1 MVKYQEVLHGST
13 SELYINGERE
23 ELVTK
28 IEIKMTG
35 DFEDSSFCGE
45 YGTFPIYNGYAI
57 EGTISGKK
65 RNSTL
70 ENATVEGY
78 RITGYYG
85 IVFGEVITGINF
97 LKDFGAGIRNLVGG
111 RSAGYEEELMAA
123 RTQALEELQQR
134 AAALGAHAIV
144 GVDMDYEVLGQGN
157 MLMVTASGT
166 AVTVE
171 TV

>member
-70 ENATVEGY
+70 ENAIVEQRGNS
-78 RITGYYG
+78 
-85 IVFGEVITGINF
+85 VLLAV
-97 LKDFGAGIRNLVGG
+97 
-111 RSAGYEEELMAA
+111 AA
-123 RTQALEELQQR
+123 DHDAAQA
-134 AAALGAHAIV
+134 AVDALGK
-144 GVDMDYEVLGQGN
+144 
-157 MLMVTASGT
+157 
-166 AVTVE
+166 
-171 TV
+171 

>member
-70 ENATVEGY
+70 ENAIVEGY
-78 RITGYYG
+78 RTGEMPDIT
-85 IVFGEVITGINF
+85 VISA
-97 LKDFGAGIRNLVGG
+97 LGG
-111 RSAGYEEELMAA
+111 RGAQHGNAG
-123 RTQALEELQQR
+123 R
-134 AAALGAHAIV
+134 
-144 GVDMDYEVLGQGN
+144 
-157 MLMVTASGT
+157 
-166 AVTVE
+166 
-171 TV
+171 

>member
-70 ENATVEGY
+70 ENAIVEGY
-78 RITGYYG
+78 RTGEMPGYHRHLRP
-85 IVFGEVITGINF
+85 GEGGELSTGT
-97 LKDFGAGIRNLVGG
+97 LVGERRGVHGGGPGQHRGQEGGGAG
-111 RSAGYEEELMAA
+111 
-123 RTQALEELQQR
+123 
-134 AAALGAHAIV
+134 AAL
-144 GVDMDYEVLGQGN
+144 
-157 MLMVTASGT
+157 
-166 AVTVE
+166 
-171 TV
+171 

>member
-70 ENATVEGY
+70 ENAIVEGY
-78 RITGYYG
+78 RTGEMPDITVISALGRAG
-85 IVFGEVITGINF
+85 SSARERWSVSGVVFT
-97 LKDFGAGIRNLVGG
+97 K
-111 RSAGYEEELMAA
+111 
-123 RTQALEELQQR
+123 
-134 AAALGAHAIV
+134 AALDNIEAKKAVERELPFKAVLAKNLEAI
-144 GVDMDYEVLGQGN
+144 E
-157 MLMVTASGT
+157 
-166 AVTVE
+166 
-171 TV
+171 

>member
-70 ENATVEGY
+70 ENAIVEGY
-78 RITGYYG
+78 RTGEMPDIT
-85 IVFGEVITGINF
+85 VI
-97 LKDFGAGIRNLVGG
+97 
-111 RSAGYEEELMAA
+111 S
-123 RTQALEELQQR
+123 
-134 AAALGAHAIV
+134 ALGRAGNA
-144 GVDMDYEVLGQGN
+144 GLGAAWCSRRRPWP
-157 MLMVTASGT
+157 TSRPRRRWSGSCPLRRSWQRIWRRSSDG
-166 AVTVE
+166 E
-171 TV
+171 KI

>member
-65 RNSTL
+65 RNSTPSWR
-70 ENATVEGY
+70 ATAPVRC
-78 RITGYYG
+78 RISPSSPPW
-85 IVFGEVITGINF
+85 
-97 LKDFGAGIRNLVGG
+97 GG
-111 RSAGYEEELMAA
+111 RGAQHGNAG
-123 RTQALEELQQR
+123 R
-134 AAALGAHAIV
+134 
-144 GVDMDYEVLGQGN
+144 
-157 MLMVTASGT
+157 
-166 AVTVE
+166 
-171 TV
+171 

>member
-70 ENATVEGY
+70 ENAIVEGY
-78 RITGYYG
+78 RTGEMR
-85 IVFGEVITGINF
+85 ISPSSPPW
-97 LKDFGAGIRNLVGG
+97 GG
-111 RSAGYEEELMAA
+111 RGAQHGNAG
-123 RTQALEELQQR
+123 R
-134 AAALGAHAIV
+134 
-144 GVDMDYEVLGQGN
+144 
-157 MLMVTASGT
+157 
-166 AVTVE
+166 
-171 TV
+171 

>member
-70 ENATVEGY
+70 ENAIVEGY
-78 RITGYYG
+78 RTGEMPDIT
-85 IVFGEVITGINF
+85 VISA
-97 LKDFGAGIRNLVGG
+97 LG
-111 RSAGYEEELMAA
+111 RSVSGVVFTE
-123 RTQALEELQQR
+123 
-134 AAALGAHAIV
+134 AALANIEAKKAVERELPFKAVLAKNLEAI
-144 GVDMDYEVLGQGN
+144 E
-157 MLMVTASGT
+157 
-166 AVTVE
+166 
-171 TV
+171 

>member
-70 ENATVEGY
+70 ESAIVEGY
-78 RITGYYG
+78 RTGEMPG
-85 IVFGEVITGINF
+85 SSARERWSVSGVVFTE
-97 LKDFGAGIRNLVGG
+97 
-111 RSAGYEEELMAA
+111 
-123 RTQALEELQQR
+123 
-134 AAALGAHAIV
+134 AALATIEAKKAVERELPFKAVLAKNLEAI
-144 GVDMDYEVLGQGN
+144 E
-157 MLMVTASGT
+157 
-166 AVTVE
+166 
-171 TV
+171 